1 MYYKQ
6 DKSKS
11 QGEQRRS
18 IHSVVKRASHRW
30 QALVQSVHKSA
41 IGTEEE
47 TQGRQ
52 IMQSNNGTESSVTV
66 DKSVHRNT
74 GRGRVKSEKVKK

>member
-1 MYYKQ
+1 MDAKRDESIHDGKGGMEKRRNKWYMYYKQ

-41 IGTEEE
+41 MGTEEADNAE
-47 TQGRQ
+47 IEWG
-52 IMQSNNGTESSVTV
+52 GE
-66 DKSVHRNT
+66 
-74 GRGRVKSEKVKK
+74 